1 VRRLSLAAAGSA
13 VASRSGVATR
23 RMPNRPLHETTAR
36 QSPAMAVTAASSATR
51 FSSSPA
57 VAVALEVV
65 EEEPGDD
72 GVVGAHRCE
81 RHGNARQCGGGER
94 DEVAAAALG
103 VTRGPM
109 ECRALRR

>member
-1 VRRLSLAAAGSA
+1 
-13 VASRSGVATR
+13 
-23 RMPNRPLHETTAR
+23 
-36 QSPAMAVTAASSATR
+36 MAVTAASSATR

-72 GVVGAHRCE
+72 GVVGAHRCQ
-81 RHGNARQCGGGER
+81 RRVAGNARQCGGGVR